1 MFEGRS
7 PGILARLDNDV
18 FEALAGSATGS
29 LDRSLALLSRSADHG
44 VLWVLAAGV
53 LAAAGGPAGRAAA
66 PSGLGSTALTSLLVN
81 QGLKRLVRRS
91 RPPLGVPLARRV
103 PMPATTSFPSG
114 HAASAAAFAT
124 AASAELRVLRVPL
137 GLVAAA
143 VGLSRVYVGVHYP
156 LDVVAGAAIGVAVGA
171 AAPTAWRRARRAR
184 ARLAKG

>member
-44 VLWVLAAGV
+44 ALWVLAAGV
-53 LAAAGGPAGRAAA
+53 LAAAGGRAGRAAA
-66 PSGLGSTALTSLLVN
+66 ASGLGSPALTSLLVN
-81 QGLKRLVRRS
+81 QGVKRLVRRP
-91 RPPLGVPLARRV
+91 RPPLSVSVARRI

-124 AASAELRVLRVPL
+124 AASGDTRQSSRPIERTSFRPSERRVTE
-137 GLVAAA
+137 AAA
-143 VGLSRVYVGVHYP
+143 TQTR
-156 LDVVAGAAIGVAVGA
+156 
-171 AAPTAWRRARRAR
+171 
-184 ARLAKG
+184 

>member
-44 VLWVLAAGV
+44 VLWTIAAGV
-53 LAAAGGPAGRAAA
+53 LAAAGGRAGRAAA
-66 PSGLGSTALTSLLVN
+66 ASGLGSTGLTSLLVN
-81 QGLKRLVRRS
+81 QGVKRLVRRP
-91 RPPLGVPLARRV
+91 RI

-124 AASAELRVLRVPL
+124 AASGELHVLRV
-137 GLVAAA
+137 
-143 VGLSRVYVGVHYP
+143 R
-156 LDVVAGAAIGVAVGA
+156 LDSSPPRSGSHVSM
-171 AAPTAWRRARRAR
+171 
-184 ARLAKG
+184 